1 MRLKQILNWTGKSG
15 TSKPS
20 VVWYKTGIVVA
31 GPSGEVQ
38 VSKIFL
44 FSKYKVLIS
53 MIGQYL
59 HDFRS

>member
-1 MRLKQILNWTGKSG
+1 LQQILNWTGKPG

-38 VSKIFL
+38 VSNIFL

-53 MIGQYL
+53 MTGQYL